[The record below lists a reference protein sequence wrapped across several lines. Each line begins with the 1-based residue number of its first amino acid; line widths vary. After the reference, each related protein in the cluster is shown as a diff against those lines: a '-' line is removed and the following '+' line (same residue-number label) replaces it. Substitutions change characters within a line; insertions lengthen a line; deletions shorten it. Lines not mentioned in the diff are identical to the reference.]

1 MRHSRPASLRVGAVP
16 PSSARHSGR
25 KNRRFLKIAPRIA
38 LGIALLAIALA
49 VTAPNAGAQANV
61 TGTWQTLPTTM
72 PINPV
77 HIALMHTGKILVVSG
92 SGNYPPDTSYMAAV
106 WDPATD
112 TVTTMPVAWDMFC
125 NGMVV
130 MPDGRPFVM
139 GGTLQYDPFYG
150 HQKTS
155 AFNPTTGTFADQQ
168 SMADGRWYPTGL
180 VLGDG
185 RVMVFSGLG
194 LTGNTNTTVEFY
206 TMGKGWSQP
215 FNAPWTPPL
224 YPRLHLLPNGN
235 VFYSGSSTNS
245 ALFNPSNE
253 AWTQNVASTI
263 YSGTRT
269 YGSSVL
275 MPLTPANGFKPR
287 VMIFGGGSP
296 ATTTTEIIDL
306 SVANPKW
313 ASGVAMSQARIEMNA
328 TLLPS
333 GQFLATGG
341 SVNDED
347 ASTESLN
354 ADMYDSV
361 SGERSSAGANA
372 FARLYHSNSI
382 LLPDAT
388 VLLIG
393 GNPTRGT
400 YESHMEIY
408 TPAYLYNSS
417 GQLATRPTISSV
429 SSSVLGYNA
438 GFTITTPNASSI
450 SSVVLMRAG
459 AVTHAFD
466 MDQRLVG
473 LSFTA
478 GSGVLNATTPTNG
491 NLAPPGYYLLFVLDS
506 SGVPS
511 VAQFAQLMTTPG
523 TPPTG
528 TITSPSSDVTIAAGQ
543 SVSFAGTGNAPGG
556 SIASYDWVFP
566 GGSPGSSTAASA
578 GNVTYS
584 TPGTYTASFTV
595 TDNSGR
601 TDPNPP
607 TRTITVN
614 QGFSLSAS
622 PSSRTVAAGSGTSY
636 TVTVTPSSGFSG
648 TVSFTASGAPSGVT
662 ATFNPTTVTTS
673 GSTTMSVTTTSA
685 VAAGTYP
692 LTINGS
698 SSGVAV
704 QTSVNLVVTGG
715 SSGGTITFV
724 QGTSNAPQ
732 GNASTVSA
740 TYPAIQTNGNL
751 NVVVIAW
758 NDSVTTLSS
767 ITDTLGNS
775 YVLAAG
781 PTKVSGTATQSVYYA
796 KGIVSDGHTSNTVKV
811 TFSAS
816 APYPDLRIVEYAGAD
831 PTSPL
836 DVATGNSGTSAT
848 TTATLTTTN
857 ANDLILASNYLQYQT
872 TGPGTGYTS
881 RMITADSDIVEDK
894 FVTAAGSNTATAPMT
909 FSGWWL
915 MSAAAFRALSGPPDT
930 QPPTAPTNLT
940 ATVAS
945 NTQIN
950 LSWTAST
957 DNVGVTGYR
966 VEQCQGSGCST
977 FAQVGTT
984 TGATTYS
991 ATGLTAGTSYSYR
1004 VRATDAAGNLSAYS
1018 NTASATTTAPDT
1030 QPPTAPSNLTATAA
1044 STTQINL
1051 SWTASTDNVGVT
1063 GYKVEQCQGASCSN
1077 FAQVGTTTGATT
1089 YSATGLTTNTSYSYR
1104 VRATDAAG
1112 NLSSYSNTASAT
1124 TLADTQ
1130 APTAP
1135 TNLTATAFSSVQI
1148 NLSWTAS
1155 TDNVG
1160 VTGYKVEQCQG
1171 ASCSNFAQVGTT
1183 SGTGTTYS
1191 ATGLTASTSYSY
1203 RVRAT
1208 DAAGNLSGYSNTASA
1223 TTSTAPPPT
1232 VTFVQIAD
1240 SAPQGNAT
1248 STTATFALA
1257 QGGGDL
1263 NIVFIGWNDSTTT
1276 VKTVADSKGNVY
1288 QLAVGPTTISGLAT
1302 QAIYY
1307 APNIAAAA
1315 ANANSVTVTFSG
1327 SAPYPDLR
1335 ILEYSG
1341 VPASNPIDGVGT
1353 ATGSSATVSASVT
1366 TTNATDVIVASD
1378 YVQYKTTGAGSGF
1391 TSRVLTPDGGVV
1403 EDEKLTTTGTFA
1415 ATAPQSPGGW
1425 WVMQVIAIK

>member
-1 MRHSRPASLRVGAVP
+1 MRHSRPASLRVGAVL

-49 VTAPNAGAQANV
+49 VTALNAGAQANV

-92 SGNYPPDTSYMAAV
+92 SGNYPPDTSYMAAI

-130 MPDGRPFVM
+130 MPDGRPLVM

-150 HQKTS
+150 QQKTS

-206 TMGKGWSQP
+206 TLGKGWSQP

-224 YPRLHLLPNGN
+224 YPRMHLLPNGN

-253 AWTQNVASTI
+253 TWTQNVASTI

-275 MPLTPANGFKPR
+275 MPLTRANGFKPR

-296 ATTTTEIIDL
+296 ATATTEIIDL

-328 TLLPS
+328 TILPS
-333 GQFLATGG
+333 GQIIATGG

-354 ADMYDSV
+354 ADVYDSV
-361 SGERSSAGANA
+361 SGARSSGGANA

-388 VLLIG
+388 VLLVG
-393 GNPTRGT
+393 GNPARGT

-417 GQLATRPTISSV
+417 GQLATRPTITSV

-438 GFTITTPNASSI
+438 GFTITTPNASTI

-466 MDQRLVG
+466 MDQRMVG

-491 NLAPPGYYLLFVLDS
+491 NLAPPGYYLLFVLNS

-511 VAQFAQLMTTPG
+511 VAQFVQLMTTPG

-595 TDNSGR
+595 TDNSSR

-607 TRTITVN
+607 TRTITVEPA
-614 QGFSLSAS
+614 FSLSAS
-622 PSSRTVAAGSGTSY
+622 PISQTVAAGSGTSY
-636 TVTVTPSSGFSG
+636 TVTVTPGSGFNG
-648 TVSFTASGAPSGVT
+648 TVSFSASGAPSGVI

-673 GSTTMSVTTTSA
+673 GSTTMSITTTSA

-692 LTINGS
+692 LTITGTSNGLNVS
-698 SSGVAV
+698 TNA
-704 QTSVNLVVTGG
+704 TLIVTGG
-715 SSGGTITFV
+715 TSGSSITFV
-724 QGTSNAPQ
+724 QGAYNDPQ
-732 GNASTVSA
+732 GNTSPVAATFSA
-740 TYPAIQTNGNL
+740 LQTPGNL
-751 NVVVIAW
+751 NVVIIGW
-758 NDSVTTLSS
+758 NDTTTTVGSVADTAGNLYTLA
-767 ITDTLGNS
+767 T
-775 YVLAAG
+775 G
-781 PTKVSGTATQSVYYA
+781 PTKQSGNATQAIYYA
-796 KGIVSDGHTSNTVKV
+796 KGILADNDLTNTVTV
-811 TFSAS
+811 TFNVPA
-816 APYPDLRIVEYAGAD
+816 AYPDLRILEYAGAD
-831 PTSPL
+831 QTNPL
-836 DVATGNSGTSAT
+836 DAAAGASGTSS
-848 TTATLTTTN
+848 TASTSVTTTN
-857 ANDLILASNYLQYQT
+857 ANDMIVAGDYIQSSTPNGGAGFT
-872 TGPGTGYTS
+872 V
-881 RMITADSDIVEDK
+881 RMITQPNSDLVEDK
-894 FVTAAGSNTATAPMT
+894 GVTTTGTYASAAPLSS
-909 FSGWWL
+909 SGYWV
-915 MSAAAFRALSGPPDT
+915 MNAAAFRAASGPPDT
-930 QPPTAPTNLT
+930 QPPTAPTNL
-940 ATVAS
+940 S
-945 NTQIN
+945 
-950 LSWTAST
+950 
-957 DNVGVTGYR
+957 
-966 VEQCQGSGCST
+966 
-977 FAQVGTT
+977 
-984 TGATTYS
+984 
-991 ATGLTAGTSYSYR
+991 
-1004 VRATDAAGNLSAYS
+1004 
-1018 NTASATTTAPDT
+1018 ASAVSA
-1030 QPPTAPSNLTATAA
+1030 
-1044 STTQINL
+1044 TQINL

-1063 GYKVEQCQGASCSN
+1063 GYKVEQCQGSACSN
-1077 FAQVGTTTGATT
+1077 FAQVGTTSGSTTT
-1089 YSATGLTTNTSYSYR
+1089 YSATGLTAATSYSYR

-1112 NLSSYSNTASAT
+1112 NLSNYSNTASAT
-1124 TLADTQ
+1124 TQ
-1130 APTAP
+1130 
-1135 TNLTATAFSSVQI
+1135 
-1148 NLSWTAS
+1148 
-1155 TDNVG
+1155 
-1160 VTGYKVEQCQG
+1160 TG
-1171 ASCSNFAQVGTT
+1171 
-1183 SGTGTTYS
+1183 
-1191 ATGLTASTSYSY
+1191 
-1203 RVRAT
+1203 
-1208 DAAGNLSGYSNTASA
+1208 
-1223 TTSTAPPPT
+1223 PPPS
-1232 VTFVQIAD
+1232 VAFVQGTYN
-1240 SAPQGNAT
+1240 APQGNAP
-1248 STTATFALA
+1248 SVAATFTGA
-1257 QGGGDL
+1257 QAAGDL
-1263 NIVFIGWNDSTTT
+1263 NIVVIGWNDTTAT
-1276 VKTVADSKGNVY
+1276 VKTVTDSKGNAY
-1288 QLAVGPTTISGLAT
+1288 TLAAGPTQLSGIAT
-1302 QAIYY
+1302 QSIYY
-1307 APNIAAAA
+1307 AKSIAGAA
-1315 ANANSVTVTFSG
+1315 ANANKVTVAFNG
-1327 SAPYPDLR
+1327 SAAYPDLR

-1341 VPASNPIDGVGT
+1341 APATNPIDAVGGASGT
-1353 ATGSSATVSASVT
+1353 SATASAT
-1366 TTNATDVIVASD
+1366 LTTATTNANDLILAAD
-1378 YVQYKTTGAGSGF
+1378 YIQTTTPGPGSGF
-1391 TSRVLTPDGGVV
+1391 TTRMISQPDSDLV
-1403 EDEKLTTTGTFA
+1403 EDKNVTATGTYTG
-1415 ATAPQSPGGW
+1415 TAPQSGSGY
-1425 WVMQVIAIK
+1425 WVMQVVAIK

>member
-1 MRHSRPASLRVGAVP
+1 MRHPRPAPLHFQE
-16 PSSARHSGR
+16 SSVSPVQ
-25 KNRRFLKIAPRIA
+25 RRNGPCRSPLTTTARIA
-38 LGIALLAIALA
+38 LAILILAAGVA
-49 VTAPNAGAQANV
+49 GMAPNASAQANV
-61 TGTWQTLPTTM
+61 NGTWQTLSTTM

-77 HIALMHTGKILVVSG
+77 HVALMHTGKVLIVSG

-106 WDPATD
+106 WDPTTD
-112 TVTTMPVAWDMFC
+112 TVTTMPITWDMFC

-139 GGTLQYDPFYG
+139 GGTVQYDPFYG
-150 HQKTS
+150 QARTS
-155 AFNPTTGTFADQQ
+155 AFNPTTGNFADQQ

-224 YPRLHLLPNGN
+224 YPRLHVLPNGN
-235 VFYSGSSTNS
+235 VFYSGSTTSS

-253 AWTQNVASTI
+253 TWTQNVASTI

-306 SVANPKW
+306 SVASPKW

-333 GQFLATGG
+333 GQILATGG

-354 ADMYDSV
+354 ADIYDSV
-361 SGERSSAGANA
+361 SGARSSAGANA
-372 FARLYHSNSI
+372 FARLYHSNSL

-400 YESHMEIY
+400 YEPHMEIY

-417 GQLATRPTISSV
+417 GQLATRPTITSV

-438 GFTITTPNASSI
+438 GFTITTPNASTI
-450 SSVVLMRAG
+450 SSVVLIRAG

-466 MDQRLVG
+466 MDQRMVG

-491 NLAPPGYYLLFVLDS
+491 NLAPPGYYLLFILNS

-511 VAQFAQLMTTPG
+511 VAQFVQLMTTPG

-528 TITSPSSDVTIAAGQ
+528 TITSPSSNVTIAAGQ
-543 SVSFAGTGNAPGG
+543 SVSFAGTGSAPGG

-578 GNVTYS
+578 GNVTFS

-614 QGFSLSAS
+614 PAFSISAS
-622 PSSRTVAAGSGTSY
+622 PGSQTVAAGSGTSY

-648 TVSFTASGAPSGVT
+648 TVSFSASGAPSGVT

-704 QTSVNLVVTGG
+704 QTSVSLIVTGG
-715 SSGGTITFV
+715 SSGSGNITFV
-724 QGTSNAPQ
+724 QGTYATPR
-732 GNASTVSA
+732 GNNTSTSA
-740 TYPAIQTNGNL
+740 TFAALQTPGNL
-751 NVVVIAW
+751 NVVIIGW
-758 NDSVTTLSS
+758 NDSTSS
-767 ITDTLGNS
+767 VSSVTDTAGNV
-775 YVLAAG
+775 YQIAAG
-781 PTKVSGTATQSVYYA
+781 PTKLTGDTTGVIYYA
-796 KGIVSDGHTSNTVKV
+796 KNILADDDLTDTVTV
-811 TFSAS
+811 AFSGA
-816 APYPDLRIVEYAGAD
+816 AAYTDLRILEYAGAD
-831 PTSPL
+831 PSNPL
-836 DVATGNSGTSAT
+836 DVGAGATGSGAT
-848 TTATLTTTN
+848 ASVTLTTTN
-857 ANDLILASNYLQYQT
+857 ARDLIVAGNYIENTT
-872 TGPGTGYTS
+872 TGAGSGYTN
-881 RMITADSDIVEDK
+881 RMITQPDTDIAEDEM
-894 FVTAAGSNTATAPMT
+894 FTTAGSHAATAALNG
-909 FSGWWL
+909 GWWV
-915 MSAAAFRALSGPPDT
+915 MNAAAFRALSGPPDT
-930 QPPTAPTNLT
+930 QAPTAPT
-940 ATVAS
+940 S
-945 NTQIN
+945 
-950 LSWTAST
+950 
-957 DNVGVTGYR
+957 
-966 VEQCQGSGCST
+966 
-977 FAQVGTT
+977 
-984 TGATTYS
+984 
-991 ATGLTAGTSYSYR
+991 
-1004 VRATDAAGNLSAYS
+1004 
-1018 NTASATTTAPDT
+1018 
-1030 QPPTAPSNLTATAA
+1030 LTATAA
-1044 STTQINL
+1044 GSSQINL

-1077 FAQVGTTTGATT
+1077 FAQIAATT
-1089 YSATGLTTNTSYSYR
+1089 
-1104 VRATDAAG
+1104 
-1112 NLSSYSNTASAT
+1112 
-1124 TLADTQ
+1124 
-1130 APTAP
+1130 
-1135 TNLTATAFSSVQI
+1135 
-1148 NLSWTAS
+1148 
-1155 TDNVG
+1155 
-1160 VTGYKVEQCQG
+1160 
-1171 ASCSNFAQVGTT
+1171 
-1183 SGTGTTYS
+1183 GTGTTYQ
-1191 ATGLTASTSYSY
+1191 ATGLTAATSYSY

-1223 TTSTAPPPT
+1223 TTSAAPPPG
-1232 VTFVQIAD
+1232 VKFVQGAY
-1240 SAPQGNAT
+1240 STPRGNNASVAAT
-1248 STTATFALA
+1248 YTAA
-1257 QGGGDL
+1257 QAAGDL
-1263 NIVFIGWNDSTTT
+1263 NIVVIGWSDTTAT
-1276 VKTVADSKGNVY
+1276 VKTVTDSKLNVY
-1288 QLAVGPTTISGLAT
+1288 TLAVGPTQVTGQAT
-1302 QAIYY
+1302 QSIYY
-1307 APNIAAAA
+1307 AKSIAAAA
-1315 ANANSVTVTFSG
+1315 ANANVVTVAFNG
-1327 SAPYPDLR
+1327 SANTPDLR

-1341 VPASNPIDGVGT
+1341 APAAGPIDAVGS
-1353 ATGSSATVSASVT
+1353 ASGSSATASASVT
-1366 TTNATDVIVASD
+1366 TTNANDVILAADFVEMA
-1378 YVQYKTTGAGSGF
+1378 TPGPGAGF
-1391 TSRVLTPDGGVV
+1391 TSRMITVPDSDIV
-1403 EDEKLTTTGTFA
+1403 EDETVSSTGTFSG
-1415 ATAPQSPGGW
+1415 TAPESPAGW